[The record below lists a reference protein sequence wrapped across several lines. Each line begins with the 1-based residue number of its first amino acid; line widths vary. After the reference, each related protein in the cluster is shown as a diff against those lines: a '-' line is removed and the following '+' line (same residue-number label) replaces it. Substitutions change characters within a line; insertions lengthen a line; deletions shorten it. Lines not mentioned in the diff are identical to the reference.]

1 MIGSLLL
8 ADRSIIFQVGREM
21 KKIVGVFKNLFWEEV
36 GRGGNGYLG
45 NDKTLKRF

>member
-21 KKIVGVFKNLFWEEV
+21 KKIAGVLRICSGKKWGEV
-36 GRGGNGYLG
+36 GMEI
-45 NDKTLKRF
+45 